1 MEHIVSRDGTRIG
14 VERSGSGPPLVLVH
28 GGTADRTRW
37 APVVPALARH
47 FAVYA
52 MDRRGRGASGD
63 AEAYALERELEDVAG
78 VVDAIGGPVDL
89 LGHSFGGIC
98 ALGAARRSP
107 NVRRLVL
114 YEPPP
119 TGMPGT
125 IPPAVADRL
134 EALLASG
141 DRDGVVT
148 TFMREVVRVPPG
160 ELETLRS
167 VPAWQGRVAAAHTI
181 LREVRA
187 VERHP
192 ALDPA
197 DYRAFRVPT
206 LILLGG
212 DSPAGDQTQARA
224 LNAALPN
231 SRVAVMPG
239 QRHVA
244 MNTAPDLFVSE
255 VVAFLTE
262 ADRAPAAPAAS

>member
-1 MEHIVSRDGTRIG
+1 MEQFVSSDGTRIG
-14 VERSGSGPPLVLVH
+14 CERSGSGSPLVLVH

-47 FAVYA
+47 FTVYA

-63 AEAYALERELEDVAG
+63 AAAYALEREFEDVAA

-119 TGMPGT
+119 TGVPGT

-134 EALLASG
+134 AALLASG

-148 TFMREVVRVPPG
+148 TFMREIVRVPPG

-167 VPAWQGRVAAAHTI
+167 LPAWQGRVAAAHTI
-181 LREVRA
+181 LREVLA
-187 VERHP
+187 VEGHP
-192 ALDPA
+192 PLDPA
-197 DYRAFRVPT
+197 QLRTFETPT
-206 LILLGG
+206 LLLLGG
-212 DSPAGDQTQARA
+212 DSPAGDRAHAQA
-224 LNAALPN
+224 LKAALPN
-231 SRVAVMPG
+231 SRIAVMPG

-244 MNTAPDLFVSE
+244 MNTAPDLFVAE
-255 VVAFLTE
+255 VLAFLTE
-262 ADRAPAAPAAS
+262 PDRSPATPAAP